1 MIDYGPHDSLG
12 RQALVRLPAPVEER
26 ALRQLAEFLAQ
37 AKVTADA
44 RLRCVRIAP
53 SDLRMLAE
61 QLGAEADRL
70 YALDDPI
77 AAVFEAWSES
87 ARLADQVWR
96 MEPESTK

>member
-1 MIDYGPHDSLG
+1 MC
-12 RQALVRLPAPVEER
+12 
-26 ALRQLAEFLAQ
+26 
-37 AKVTADA
+37 AD
-44 RLRCVRIAP
+44 RPIRS
-53 SDLRMLAE
+53 SDGAE